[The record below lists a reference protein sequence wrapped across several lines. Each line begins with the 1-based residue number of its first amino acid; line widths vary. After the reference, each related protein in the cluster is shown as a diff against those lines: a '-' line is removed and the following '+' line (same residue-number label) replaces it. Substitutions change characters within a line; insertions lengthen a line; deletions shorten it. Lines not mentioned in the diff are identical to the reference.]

1 MIYGITGLK
10 RSGKDTVARRMV
22 TRHDYVRLSYA
33 DPLYDMASAGLGLVA
48 CERVGQPGIAIA
60 QPTGLPRRM
69 IEDKEDVV
77 DFLEVSFRDLMQKLG
92 TEWGRE
98 MIHKDIWLRC
108 MEQRLALIPTTI
120 DVVIPDVRFN
130 NEAEHIKSMGG
141 VIVEVVRPIADDCKD
156 THKSEAGVDSS
167 LIEYVIPNTAGIDEL
182 VKSVDRLVTGGA
194 HSE

>member
-10 RSGKDTVARRMV
+10 KAGKDTVARRMAL
-22 TRHDYVRLSYA
+22 RHDYVRLSYA

-69 IEDKEDVV
+69 IEDKEGMV

-108 MEQRLALIPTTI
+108 MEQRLALIPTTT
-120 DVVIPDVRFN
+120 DVAIPDVRFD
-130 NEAEHIKSMGG
+130 NEAKHIKSMGG
-141 VIVEVVRPIADDCKD
+141 CIIEVIRPIADDCKD
-156 THKSEAGVDSS
+156 AHRSEAGVSRHYIDYQ
-167 LIEYVIPNTAGIDEL
+167 IFNTAGIDEL
-182 VKSVDRLVTGGA
+182 NIQVDRLVTRGA
-194 HSE
+194 Q